1 MEHNDSIVE
10 ESEKQVLS
18 EEEQS
23 PPPPPVD
30 AVINVIISGD
40 KLEAFLN
47 IEPPENGGAAPTART
62 IAEALEKNKVTYGID
77 QKKIQALADKPLYN
91 RDILIAKGLRPV
103 DGEDGSFELLF
114 NTEKK
119 LRPKE
124 RADGTVDYQDLGIV
138 NNVRKDDPLCN
149 ITLPTDGTEGV
160 AVTGEKLLPKKGK
173 PAPVRPGQNTEQN
186 EQGTVIYSKINGHVV
201 FTGAKIVVNKTF
213 YVSGN
218 VDNSTGS
225 IKVLG
230 NIVIRGTV
238 LSGFTVE
245 AEKNM
250 EINGSVE
257 SAKLKAGGNIVLRSG
272 INGSHVT
279 CFGDLSSRFIE
290 SCDITVKGSLKSEY
304 IINSNI
310 HCGKNLEI
318 SGRRARFSGGSC
330 VVGKDLTCPII
341 GADSGAKTY
350 LELGTIPE
358 ILERQKAIIKE
369 LPLLRKQSGSLKQ
382 LQTLLEQLEEQNRLD
397 QEKKAMLQEVRH
409 NLESITEKIAAD
421 TKELEEINQEIETY
435 GYGKIICRGTI
446 YPGTFIKIGAEK
458 MAVSEP
464 LHNTIVFL
472 SDGEIHSSPAF

>member
-1 MEHNDSIVE
+1 M
-10 ESEKQVLS
+10 
-18 EEEQS
+18 
-23 PPPPPVD
+23 
-30 AVINVIISGD
+30 
-40 KLEAFLN
+40 
-47 IEPPENGGAAPTART
+47 
-62 IAEALEKNKVTYGID
+62 
-77 QKKIQALADKPLYN
+77 
-91 RDILIAKGLRPV
+91 
-103 DGEDGSFELLF
+103 
-114 NTEKK
+114 
-119 LRPKE
+119 
-124 RADGTVDYQDLGIV
+124 
-138 NNVRKDDPLCN
+138 CN

-318 SGRRARFSGGSC
+318 SGRRARFSGGRC

-341 GADSGAKTY
+341 GADSGAKPTLSSEQFRKFWKGKKPLSKSCLC
-350 LELGTIPE
+350 LENSREVLNSSK
-358 ILERQKAIIKE
+358 RC
-369 LPLLRKQSGSLKQ
+369 SSSLKSKTG
-382 LQTLLEQLEEQNRLD
+382 LTKR
-397 QEKKAMLQEVRH
+397 KSH
-409 NLESITEKIAAD
+409 AA
-421 TKELEEINQEIETY
+421 
-435 GYGKIICRGTI
+435 RGAAQ
-446 YPGTFIKIGAEK
+446 PGEHHREDCSRYQGA
-458 MAVSEP
+458 
-464 LHNTIVFL
+464 
-472 SDGEIHSSPAF
+472 